1 MTIHLRV
8 PVVILKVPSPTITK
22 NKYFLLKYIWMHF
35 KQMIQVYIIPPPF
48 LKKEFTILYG
58 QARNLN

>member
-48 LKKEFTILYG
+48 F
-58 QARNLN
+58 